1 MTATDETP
9 RTEIRP
15 RRTGF
20 FQDTAAIARR
30 SIRQLPRDIA
40 FIGPTLFIPLFF
52 LVINVASLSEAA
64 EFVDL
69 GISYEEFQLPVAIV
83 FAVTGVTRAGAM
95 VLDIQNGYFD
105 RLMAT
110 PVSRRALL
118 LGHMVADFVLVVALS
133 VPVMI
138 LGFFMGVRFDTGPLG
153 VLVFVLIGAL
163 WGLGYTGIPYAI
175 ALKTGN
181 PGAVN
186 SSFIIFFPFAFLTT
200 AYLPADNLSGWLSTV
215 SKFNPVT
222 YVLGGLRSL
231 FNGWDAGEVGKA
243 LLATLALAAFTQT
256 LSLLALR
263 GRTSPK

>member
-1 MTATDETP
+1 M
-9 RTEIRP
+9 I
-15 RRTGF
+15 
-20 FQDTAAIARR
+20 
-30 SIRQLPRDIA
+30 
-40 FIGPTLFIPLFF
+40 
-52 LVINVASLSEAA
+52 
-64 EFVDL
+64 
-69 GISYEEFQLPVAIV
+69 
-83 FAVTGVTRAGAM
+83 
-95 VLDIQNGYFD
+95 DIQNGYFD
-105 RLMAT
+105 RWMTT

-138 LGFFMGVRFDTGPLG
+138 LGFFMGARFDTGLLG

-200 AYLPADNLSGWLSTV
+200 AYLPAENLSGWLSTV
-215 SKFNPVT
+215 STYNPVT

-231 FNGWDAGEVGKA
+231 FTGWDAAELGKA

>member
-1 MTATDETP
+1 M
-9 RTEIRP
+9 
-15 RRTGF
+15 
-20 FQDTAAIARR
+20 
-30 SIRQLPRDIA
+30 
-40 FIGPTLFIPLFF
+40 
-52 LVINVASLSEAA
+52 
-64 EFVDL
+64 
-69 GISYEEFQLPVAIV
+69 

-105 RLMAT
+105 RLMTT

-118 LGHMVADFVLVVALS
+118 LGHMVADFVLVIALS

-138 LGFFMGVRFDTGPLG
+138 LGFFMGARFDTGPLG

-200 AYLPADNLSGWLSTV
+200 AYLPAENLSGWLSIV
-215 SKFNPVT
+215 STYNPVT
-222 YVLGGLRSL
+222 YVRGLRSL
-231 FNGWDAGEVGKA
+231 FIGWDAAEWARRCSRPSPSQHSPRRSRCSPSRSDVAEASVPRCGTRSGSMPMGVAKA
-243 LLATLALAAFTQT
+243 
-256 LSLLALR
+256 
-263 GRTSPK
+263 RTHAS

>member
-1 MTATDETP
+1 MT
-9 RTEIRP
+9 
-15 RRTGF
+15 
-20 FQDTAAIARR
+20 
-30 SIRQLPRDIA
+30 
-40 FIGPTLFIPLFF
+40 
-52 LVINVASLSEAA
+52 
-64 EFVDL
+64 
-69 GISYEEFQLPVAIV
+69 
-83 FAVTGVTRAGAM
+83 
-95 VLDIQNGYFD
+95 
-105 RLMAT
+105 T

-118 LGHMVADFVLVVALS
+118 LGHMVADFVLVIALS

-138 LGFFMGVRFDTGPLG
+138 LGFFMGARFDTGPLG

-200 AYLPADNLSGWLSTV
+200 AYLPAENLSGWLSIV
-215 SKFNPVT
+215 STYNPVT

-231 FNGWDAGEVGKA
+231 FIGWDAAELGKA